1 MATTFKPV
9 YASGAA
15 VTITLASLAESN
27 DWTAGRQSSEID
39 NTTNLYDDLLVSGKI
54 TTGTTPTVSTQIN
67 IYVAAWDAQANAYPD
82 TITGAGDAAKT
93 ITSANVLAAGLK
105 VLKTILIDST
115 SNRTYYFSNEPVA
128 ALFGG
133 NLPQK
138 IVIFVSQNTDANL
151 HATGGNHAVDIQG
164 VQWQGV

>member
-39 NTTNLYDDLLVSGKI
+39 NTSNLYDDLLVSGKI

-82 TITGAGDAAKT
+82 VITGAGDAAKT
-93 ITSANVLAAGLK
+93 FTSVNVQTGAVKILK
-105 VLKTILIDST
+105 AMLIDST
-115 SNRTYYFSNEPVA
+115 SNRTYYFSNESVA

-133 NLPQK
+133 ILPQK
-138 IVIFVSQNTDANL
+138 VVFFVAHNTDANL
-151 HATGGNHAVDIQG
+151 NATGGNHAIDIQG